1 MLDALTLDQM
11 RVFVAVAE
19 AGSFRAAAARLA
31 RVQSA
36 VSHAIATLEDQ
47 LAVALFD
54 RAGHHRPVLTPAGKA
69 LLADVRV
76 ILTKVDA
83 VRARA
88 RRLGE
93 GVELELAVALD
104 PQFPLGLAGAALK
117 DLHDAYPS
125 VGLRLWTAPL
135 GAAIAALRE
144 GSCAL
149 AITAAEL
156 PDPRIELEALSF
168 VTRAAV
174 AAPTRPLA
182 IRSAAGEALGKAE
195 LADHVQIVAEDPSP
209 LTEGR
214 DFGVLSPGT
223 WRAGDN
229 ATKHA
234 LILAGIGWGKP
245 AALDDRARPRRAP
258 ARPRRRGGVRPA
270 RRDGHPCLAGAP
282 DGPAPRSRGTRF
294 PRSAAQA
301 RGRFA
306 TDVPCTGPPRGE
318 PQRRCATSLISA
330 AEALQP
336 LGLPQRSG
344 VHVPH
349 AGPAAV
355 RA

>member
-144 GSCAL
+144 GRCAL

-223 WRAGDN
+223 WRVGTTRRSMPSSSRASAGGNLPLWMIERD
-229 ATKHA
+229 
-234 LILAGIGWGKP
+234 LAERRLVRVAAAEFGRHGETVIRAWLARRTDRPLGP
-245 AALDDRARPRRAP
+245 AARAFRGALLKRVAGSRPT
-258 ARPRRRGGVRPA
+258 RPA
-270 RRDGHPCLAGAP
+270 RGRRVVSHSGGA
-282 DGPAPRSRGTRF
+282 R
-294 PRSAAQA
+294 QA
-301 RGRFA
+301 
-306 TDVPCTGPPRGE
+306 
-318 PQRRCATSLISA
+318 
-330 AEALQP
+330 
-336 LGLPQRSG
+336 
-344 VHVPH
+344 
-349 AGPAAV
+349 
-355 RA
+355 